1 MFQTAASSAP
11 SAPSAVPAP
20 AHPGTDSET
29 PAGGATVAEWVV
41 RRLEA
46 EGVHAVFGI
55 PGGNISPFLAV
66 LRGHPRIRFVIA
78 CHEGGAAF
86 MADGYARAGGGLG
99 VCLVTAGP
107 GATNALTGVASA
119 HLDGVPLLA
128 ITGQVPT
135 DRYGLAA
142 MQESTDEGGVNTVEL
157 FRHAT
162 AYTTSIVDPRSFPR
176 LFGRALNL
184 ARTGPRGAVH
194 LSFPANVARQRVED
208 PVFPVIPRRESP
220 VPAVIT
226 GEVAAAFR
234 MLAAA
239 ERPLL
244 YLGAGAREAMEEH
257 GDAVLELVERLALP
271 VVTSLRGKGAF
282 PEDHGL
288 SLGVLGMAGSPRAD
302 RWLADGVDVLLVVG
316 SRLGEWAS
324 KNFSRALRAR
334 SVVQVD
340 LDPGSIGQLL
350 LPDLPV
356 VADAGSFLGGLAA
369 HARGAAAALDPERV
383 AARHGALMRLRREVA
398 PVLEPAKAACG
409 DAPLK
414 PQRVMAELDPYLRG
428 DVDLYVDMGNCTGWS
443 AHCLSIAAPARAF
456 YPCGL
461 SSMGWSCGAVV
472 GGKLARP
479 ERTAIALVGDGAFLM
494 NGVEVNTAA
503 RCGVGAVYVVL
514 NDDYLGMVNH
524 GEHAQLGTPLDDPY
538 YALGGPDLA
547 GFAASLG
554 ARAYTVERPGE
565 LSWVLPDARAAADA
579 ERRPQVVVVRTDHR
593 EVPPYGE
600 RFASVRGAR

>member
-1 MFQTAASSAP
+1 MVQTAASPAAAAP
-11 SAPSAVPAP
+11 SQARPPSDAVPL
-20 AHPGTDSET
+20 D
-29 PAGGATVAEWVV
+29 GATVAECVI
-41 RRLEA
+41 RQLEA
-46 EGVHAVFGI
+46 EGVDAVFGI
-55 PGGNISPFLAV
+55 PGGNISPFLGV
-66 LRGHPRIRFVIA
+66 LRGRRGMRFVIA

-86 MADGYARAGGGLG
+86 MADGYARASGRLG
-99 VCLVTAGP
+99 VCMVTAGP

-157 FRHAT
+157 FRHAS

-176 LFGRALNL
+176 LFGRAVNV
-184 ARTGPRGAVH
+184 ARTAPRGAVH
-194 LSFPANVARQRVED
+194 LSFPANVARQRVEGAA
-208 PVFPVIPRRESP
+208 FPLIPRPRTP
-220 VPAVIT
+220 APAVIT
-226 GEVAAAFR
+226 EEVAATFR
-234 MLAAA
+234 LLAAA

-244 YLGAGAREAMEEH
+244 YLGAGAREAMESH
-257 GDAVLELVERLALP
+257 GAAVTELVESLALP

-302 RWLADGVDVLLVVG
+302 RYMAEGVDVLVVVG

-324 KNFSRALRAR
+324 KNFSRDIRAR
-334 SVVQVD
+334 TVVQVD
-340 LDPGSIGQLL
+340 VNAASIGQLL
-350 LPDLPV
+350 VPQLPV

-369 HARGAAAALDPERV
+369 HARSAGGLDPARV
-383 AARHGALMRLRREVA
+383 AGRHGALMRLRRET
-398 PVLEPAKAACG
+398 PRLLEPAKAACG
-409 DAPLK
+409 EAPLK
-414 PQRVMAELDPYLRG
+414 PQRVMAELDPLLGG

-443 AHCLSIAAPARAF
+443 AHCLTVAAPARAF

-461 SSMGWSCGAVV
+461 SSMGWSCGAVI
-472 GGKLARP
+472 GGKIARP

-503 RCGVGAVYVVL
+503 RYGVGAVYVVL

-524 GEHAQLGTPLDDPY
+524 GEHAQLGTPLDDDY
-538 YALGGPDLA
+538 YSLGGPGLA
-547 GFAASLG
+547 AFAESLG
-554 ARAYTVERPGE
+554 ARAYRVERPGE
-565 LSWVLPDARAAADA
+565 LSWVLPDALAAADA
-579 ERRPQVVVVRTDHR
+579 ERRPQVVVVRVDPR
-593 EVPPYGE
+593 EVPPYGA
-600 RFASVRGAR
+600 RFASVKGAR

>member
-1 MFQTAASSAP
+1 MPQTA
-11 SAPSAVPAP
+11 APSAVSAPGSSGQSHAGAP
-20 AHPGTDSET
+20 AE
-29 PAGGATVAEWVV
+29 GATVAGWVV

-46 EGVHAVFGI
+46 EGVDAVFGI
-55 PGGNISPFLAV
+55 PGGNISPFLGV
-66 LRGHPRIRFVIA
+66 LRGHPRVRFVIA

-86 MADGYARAGGGLG
+86 MADGYARAGGRLG
-99 VCLVTAGP
+99 VCMVTAGP
-107 GATNALTGVASA
+107 GATNALTGIASA
-119 HLDGVPLLA
+119 HLDGVPVLA

-162 AYTTSIVDPRSFPR
+162 AYSTSIVDPRSFPR

-184 ARTGPRGAVH
+184 ARTAPRGAVH

-220 VPAVIT
+220 TPAVIT
-226 GEVAAAFR
+226 AEVAATFR
-234 MLAAA
+234 LLAAA

-244 YLGAGAREAMEEH
+244 YLGAGAREAMAGH
-257 GDAVLELVERLALP
+257 GDAVMELVERLALP
-271 VVTSLRGKGAF
+271 VVTSLRGKGSF
-282 PEDHGL
+282 PEDHEL

-302 RWLADGVDVLLVVG
+302 RWLADGVDVLVVVG

-324 KNFSRALRAR
+324 KNFSRSLRAR

-340 LDPGSIGQLL
+340 VNPGSIGQLL
-350 LPDLPV
+350 LPELPV

-369 HARGAAAALDPERV
+369 HAGSAAGPDPARIAGRRGALT
-383 AARHGALMRLRREVA
+383 RLRRETA
-398 PVLEPAKAACG
+398 RVLEPAKAGCG

-414 PQRVMAELDPYLRG
+414 PQRVMAELDPHLRG
-428 DVDLYVDMGNCTGWS
+428 ETDLYVDMGNCTGWS
-443 AHCLSIAAPARAF
+443 AHCLTVSAPARAF

-461 SSMGWSCGAVV
+461 SSMGWSCGAVI

-503 RCGVGAVYVVL
+503 RYGVGAVYVVL
-514 NDDYLGMVNH
+514 CDDYLGMVNH

-538 YALGGPDLA
+538 YSLGGPDLA
-547 GFAASLG
+547 MFAESLG

-565 LSWVLPDARAAADA
+565 LSWALPDALAAADA
-579 ERRPQVVVVRTDHR
+579 ERRPQVVVVRVDHR

-600 RFASVRGAR
+600 RFASVKGAG